1 MAEYLSPCAKT
12 ALADKNTIKL
22 ADIKDNLCFEYT
34 GINRI
39 CCVLWNVLSNP
50 IYSIYELRS
59 IVSNAEEKQ
68 EEAKETE
75 PKAVEAKAKD
85 GDQYPRANAFESCAK
100 TFDYL
105 SRISTD
111 KSLTFRQSDTTTTNL
126 LVFSLVGALVF
137 AVLPAFNLS
146 SVAAICYVIAD
157 VLLIMAILGF
167 VMSRFGVIRAMEP
180 RYAMVCWHL
189 MVGTGLLAMVIG
201 FNIVIAIVLIVFQ
214 SQITNALGIN

>member
-1 MAEYLSPCAKT
+1 M
-12 ALADKNTIKL
+12 
-22 ADIKDNLCFEYT
+22 
-34 GINRI
+34 
-39 CCVLWNVLSNP
+39 SNP
-50 IYSIYELRS
+50 
-59 IVSNAEEKQ
+59 EEKQ
-68 EEAKETE
+68 EEVSESKGE
-75 PKAVEAKAKD
+75 
-85 GDQYPRANAFESCAK
+85 QQPRANAFESCAK

-146 SVAAICYVIAD
+146 SVAAVCYVIAD
-157 VLLIMAILGF
+157 ILLIMAILGF
-167 VMSRFGVIRAMEP
+167 VMSRFGILRTMEP

-189 MVGTGLLAMVIG
+189 MVGTGLLAMVVG
-201 FNIVIAIVLIVFQ
+201 FNIVIAIVLVVFQ

>member
-1 MAEYLSPCAKT
+1 M
-12 ALADKNTIKL
+12 
-22 ADIKDNLCFEYT
+22 
-34 GINRI
+34 
-39 CCVLWNVLSNP
+39 SNP
-50 IYSIYELRS
+50 
-59 IVSNAEEKQ
+59 EEKQ
-68 EEAKETE
+68 EEVSE
-75 PKAVEAKAKD
+75 PKGE
-85 GDQYPRANAFESCAK
+85 QQPRANAFESCAK

-146 SVAAICYVIAD
+146 SVAAVCYVIAD
-157 VLLIMAILGF
+157 ILLIMAILGF
-167 VMSRFGVIRAMEP
+167 VMSRFGILRTMEP

-189 MVGTGLLAMVIG
+189 MVGTGLLAMVVG
-201 FNIVIAIVLIVFQ
+201 FNIVIAIVLVVFQ

>member
-1 MAEYLSPCAKT
+1 
-12 ALADKNTIKL
+12 
-22 ADIKDNLCFEYT
+22 
-34 GINRI
+34 
-39 CCVLWNVLSNP
+39 VSNP
-50 IYSIYELRS
+50 
-59 IVSNAEEKQ
+59 EEKQ
-68 EEAKETE
+68 EEVTE
-75 PKAVEAKAKD
+75 SKGE
-85 GDQYPRANAFESCAK
+85 QHPRANAFESCAK

-146 SVAAICYVIAD
+146 SVAAVCYVIAD
-157 VLLIMAILGF
+157 ILLIMAILGF
-167 VMSRFGVIRAMEP
+167 VMSRFGILRTMEP

>member
-1 MAEYLSPCAKT
+1 M
-12 ALADKNTIKL
+12 
-22 ADIKDNLCFEYT
+22 
-34 GINRI
+34 
-39 CCVLWNVLSNP
+39 
-50 IYSIYELRS
+50 
-59 IVSNAEEKQ
+59 SNAEEKP
-68 EEAKETE
+68 EETKEVVQGNETE
-75 PKAVEAKAKD
+75 SKSKE
-85 GDQYPRANAFESCAK
+85 GGEQFPRASAFESCAK

-137 AVLPAFNLS
+137 VVLPAFNLS
-146 SVAAICYVIAD
+146 SIAAVCYVIAD
-157 VLLIMAILGF
+157 ILLVMAILGF

-201 FNIVIAIVLIVFQ
+201 FNIVIAIVLVVFQ
-214 SQITNALGIN
+214 SQISNMLGMN

>member
-1 MAEYLSPCAKT
+1 VAVYLFACAKT

-39 CCVLWNVLSNP
+39 CCVLWNVQSNP

-68 EEAKETE
+68 EEVTE
-75 PKAVEAKAKD
+75 PKV
-85 GDQYPRANAFESCAK
+85 DQHPRANAFESCAK

-167 VMSRFGVIRAMEP
+167 VMSRFGILRTMEP

-214 SQITNALGIN
+214 TQITNALGIN

>member
-1 MAEYLSPCAKT
+1 M
-12 ALADKNTIKL
+12 
-22 ADIKDNLCFEYT
+22 
-34 GINRI
+34 
-39 CCVLWNVLSNP
+39 
-50 IYSIYELRS
+50 
-59 IVSNAEEKQ
+59 SNAEEKP
-68 EEAKETE
+68 EEAKE
-75 PKAVEAKAKD
+75 AAKGAEVDSKPKD
-85 GDQYPRANAFESCAK
+85 GGEQFPRANAFESCAK

-146 SVAAICYVIAD
+146 SIAAICYVIAD
-157 VLLIMAILGF
+157 ILLVMAILGF

-214 SQITNALGIN
+214 SQISNLLGMN